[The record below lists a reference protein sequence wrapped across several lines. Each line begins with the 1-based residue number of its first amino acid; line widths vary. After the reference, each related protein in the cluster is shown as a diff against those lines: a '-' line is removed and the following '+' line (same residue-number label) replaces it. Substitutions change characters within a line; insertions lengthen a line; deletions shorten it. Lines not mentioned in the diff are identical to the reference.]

1 MRLAALVSGG
11 KDSIYAL
18 MQAMNEHEVVT
29 LVNIKACVDSYMY
42 HVLYSN
48 VTTLISETVKIPIIT
63 SISASHQDELDVLEK
78 ILTRL
83 NVDGIVAG
91 AIASNYQM
99 RRLKVLC
106 DKLELEV
113 YAPLWDKGEEGLL
126 RNMCDLMEII
136 IVQVAAYGM
145 DKSWLG
151 RRLDASAAQDLF
163 RLNKRFSVHV
173 MGEGGEYETLV
184 LDAPIYD
191 KRISISNCKKVWF
204 DEQYR
209 GFLKISDFKLE
220 EKHNSVKE

>member
-18 MQAMNEHEVVT
+18 MQAMHEHEVVK
-29 LVNIKACVDSYMY
+29 LVNIRASADSYMY
-42 HVLYSN
+42 HVPYAD
-48 VTTLISETVKIPIIT
+48 VTTLISEIVKIPIIT
-63 SISASHQDELDVLEK
+63 RISASHEDELDVLES
-78 ILTRL
+78 ILINL
-83 NVDGIVAG
+83 NIDGIVAG

-99 RRLKVLC
+99 RRIKALC

-113 YAPLWDKGEEGLL
+113 YAPLWNEGETLL

-151 RRLDASAAQDLF
+151 RRLDASAVQDLL
-163 RLNKRFSVHV
+163 RLNKRYRVHV

-191 KRISISNCKKVWF
+191 KRISIGNCKKMWF

-209 GFLKISDFKLE
+209 GFLRISDFKLE
-220 EKHNSVKE
+220 EKRNSAKG